1 MRMRASIGGMVL
13 AVLTLAGCAD
23 PADPVAG
30 MHAWIQAQK
39 PGPARTLEPWPELA
53 AGGESGRG
61 EMGRP
66 ADEIGRDPFA
76 AAPVMGAASDAAAS
90 GAASAGPVYLG
101 LLRRGSETA
110 AVVRQGDAVELVRVG
125 QRVGRSGARVS
136 GIDAQALTLRL
147 EGRGSTGPDGEQR
160 LQRLPLAQE
169 GTR

>member
-1 MRMRASIGGMVL
+1 MRMRASVGGMVL

-30 MHAWIQAQK
+30 MRAWIQAQE
-39 PGPARTLEPWPELA
+39 PGPAQKLEPWPELA

-66 ADEIGRDPFA
+66 LGDSGRDPFA
-76 AAPVMGAASDAAAS
+76 VVPVEGAASDVAVP
-90 GAASAGPVYLG
+90 GAASTGPVYLG

>member
-1 MRMRASIGGMVL
+1 MRMRASVGGMVL
-13 AVLTLAGCAD
+13 AALTLAGCAD

-30 MHAWIQAQK
+30 MRAWIQAQE

-66 ADEIGRDPFA
+66 VGESGRDPFA
-76 AAPVMGAASDAAAS
+76 AAPVMGSASDAAAS
-90 GAASAGPVYLG
+90 GTASAGPVYLG
-101 LLRRGSETA
+101 LLRRGRETA

-160 LQRLPLAQE
+160 LQRLPLVQE

>member
-1 MRMRASIGGMVL
+1 MRMRASVGGMVL
-13 AVLTLAGCAD
+13 AALTLAGCAD

-30 MHAWIQAQK
+30 MHAWIHAQK
-39 PGPARTLEPWPELA
+39 PGPVQTLEPWPELA

-61 EMGRP
+61 GMGRP
-66 ADEIGRDPFA
+66 LGDSGRDPFA
-76 AAPVMGAASDAAAS
+76 VVPVEGAASDVAVP
-90 GAASAGPVYLG
+90 GAASTGPVYLG

-147 EGRGSTGPDGEQR
+147 EGGGNAGRGGEQR
-160 LQRLPLAQE
+160 LQCLPLAQE